1 MITIQKQ
8 IALGGNT
15 ALFAI
20 PASLVHSV
28 LGETIFY
35 SGEDPTI
42 EIECAPESIRHTC
55 KTIQTR
61 AGFLYDHTI
70 TAFLAGLNP
79 DSITELSKLNFYNN
93 VLVVIKNS
101 DSTCFLIGNTNESLN
116 FNFNFDSAA
125 NPSDRNGS
133 ELTITGQ
140 LSTSFTFIQMP
151 LIPL

>member
-1 MITIQKQ
+1 MTTIQKQ

-15 ALFAI
+15 TLFVI
-20 PASLVHSV
+20 PASLIHSI

-35 SGEDPTI
+35 SGEDPTF

-61 AGFLYDHTI
+61 AGFLYEHTI

-101 DSTCFLIGNTNESLN
+101 DGACFLIGNTNESLS

-133 ELTITGQ
+133 ELTISGQ
-140 LSTSFTFIQMP
+140 LTTSFTFIQMP
-151 LIPL
+151 WIPV

>member
-15 ALFAI
+15 ALFVI
-20 PASLVHSV
+20 PASRIHSI
-28 LGETIFY
+28 LGDTIFY

-61 AGFLYDHTI
+61 AGFLYDHAI
-70 TAFLAGLNP
+70 TAFLAGINP
-79 DSITELSKLNFYNN
+79 DSTTELAKLNLYNN
-93 VLVVIKNS
+93 VLVVIRNS
-101 DSTCFLIGNTNESLN
+101 AGTYFLIGNTNESLN

-125 NPSDRNGS
+125 NPSDRIGS
-133 ELTITGQ
+133 ELTISGQ
-140 LSTSFTFIQMP
+140 LTTSFAFIQMP
-151 LIPL
+151 LVPV

>member
-1 MITIQKQ
+1 MKTIQKQ
-8 IALGGNT
+8 ITLGGNT
-15 ALFAI
+15 ALFVI
-20 PASLVHSV
+20 SASLVHSI

-79 DSITELSKLNFYNN
+79 DSITELAKLNFYNN
-93 VLVVIKNS
+93 VLVVIRNS
-101 DSTCFLIGNTNESLN
+101 AGAYFLIGNTYESLN
-116 FNFNFDSAA
+116 FNFNFDSAS

-133 ELTITGQ
+133 ELTISGQ
-140 LSTSFTFIQMP
+140 LTTSFTFIQMP
-151 LIPL
+151 LVPI